1 MIVDDDRYEVEQ
13 DPYQDVYTWAG
24 KHRMSRGGN
33 AFCYP
38 EYIEATAAELFRTL
52 DQDVFAG
59 GAKRAEFIDAASEFL
74 GELNAI
80 HCFRDGNGRAQL
92 TFLHLVAD
100 RAGHPMQ
107 LARVKRKTFLP
118 AMIASFHSQLGPLR
132 KELAKLW
139 RKERRR

>member
-1 MIVDDDRYEVEQ
+1 
-13 DPYQDVYTWAG
+13 
-24 KHRMSRGGN
+24 MSRGGN
-33 AFCYP
+33 AFCYA
-38 EYIEATAAELFRTL
+38 EHIDANAAKLFRTL

-59 GAKRAEFIDAASEFL
+59 SAKRANFIDAASEFL

-80 HCFRDGNGRAQL
+80 HCFRDGNGRAQI

-100 RAGHPMQ
+100 RACHPMQ

-118 AMIASFHSQLGPLR
+118 AMIASFHSDLGPLR
-132 KELAKLW
+132 KELAKLC